1 MFKITF
7 EDMVITFLQRLLWLV
22 ALVAAQMMVFN
33 YVHLMGYA
41 TPMPY
46 VYLLLL
52 FPLGTH
58 RWTALLW
65 GFSCGL
71 LCDIVSLTTGVGAA
85 AMTAAAFIQ
94 PPLLA
99 LLAPKDAVEDM
110 QASFASMDFWP
121 YVRYAAV
128 VTFVFTA
135 TYFLLQSFNFFHI
148 GDLAISFLS
157 SWLLTLLICVAIEGV
172 RGGRTSSRAV
182 RDV

>member
-46 VYLLLL
+46 VYLILL
-52 FPLGTH
+52 FPLGTQ

-65 GFSCGL
+65 GFCCGL

-99 LLAPKDAVEDM
+99 FLAPKDAVEDM
-110 QASFASMDFWP
+110 QASFGSMDFWP

-135 TYFLLQSFNFFHI
+135 VYFLLQSFNFFHI
-148 GDLAISFLS
+148 VDLAISFLS
-157 SWLLTLLICVAIEGV
+157 SWLFTLLICVAIEGV
-172 RGGRTSSRAV
+172 RGGRKSKKGN
-182 RDV
+182 

>member
-1 MFKITF
+1 
-7 EDMVITFLQRLLWLV
+7 MVITFLQRLLWLV

-33 YVHLMGYA
+33 YVHILGYA

-52 FPLGTH
+52 FPLGTQ
-58 RWTALLW
+58 RWTILLW
-65 GFSCGL
+65 GFCCGL
-71 LCDIVSLTTGVGAA
+71 LCDIVSLTTGVGAG
-85 AMTAAAFIQ
+85 AMTVAAFIQ
-94 PPLLA
+94 PPLLT

-110 QASFASMDFWP
+110 QPSFAAMDFWP

-135 TYFLLQSFNFFHI
+135 VYFLLQSFNFFHI
-148 GDLAISFLS
+148 VDLAISFLS

-172 RGGRTSSRAV
+172 RGGRSSKNIKM
-182 RDV
+182 

>member
-1 MFKITF
+1 
-7 EDMVITFLQRLLWLV
+7 MVITFLQRLLWLV

-33 YVHLMGYA
+33 YVHIMGYA

-52 FPLGTH
+52 FPLGTQ
-58 RWTALLW
+58 RWITLLW
-65 GFSCGL
+65 GFCCGL

-85 AMTAAAFIQ
+85 AMTLTAFIQ

-110 QASFASMDFWP
+110 QANFATMGFWP
-121 YVRYAAV
+121 YVRYATM

-148 GDLAISFLS
+148 VDLAVSFLS

-172 RGGRTSSRAV
+172 RGGRSLNVKR
-182 RDV
+182 